1 MTDDLPSVGEPAP
14 EFCLPDDRG
23 NPVQLV
29 DFLGRRVILVCY
41 PAAMTPGCTRQAC
54 DLRDAVP
61 VLAEHGVEVI
71 GISPD
76 PPERLAAFRARDRL
90 PYVLLSDADHEVL
103 ARYGAWGAKQLY
115 GRTVTGV
122 IRSTFVVDPHG
133 RLELVRRNVR
143 ATGHVG
149 RLLAELG
156 YAG

>member
-1 MTDDLPSVGEPAP
+1 
-14 EFCLPDDRG
+14 
-23 NPVQLV
+23 VQ
-29 DFLGRRVILVCY
+29 
-41 PAAMTPGCTRQAC
+41 
-54 DLRDAVP
+54 
-61 VLAEHGVEVI
+61 VI

-76 PPERLAAFRARDRL
+76 SPDRLAAFRARDRL
-90 PYVLLSDADHEVL
+90 PWTSCSSDADHEVL

-133 RLELVRRNVR
+133 RLELARRNVR